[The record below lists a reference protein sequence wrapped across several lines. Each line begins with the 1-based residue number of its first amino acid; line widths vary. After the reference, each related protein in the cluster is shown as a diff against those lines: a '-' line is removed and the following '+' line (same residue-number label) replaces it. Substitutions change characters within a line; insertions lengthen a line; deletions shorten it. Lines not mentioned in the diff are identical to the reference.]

1 VRGEDDILYTIQ
13 MISIDKSNTSQP
25 RNSLSPH
32 RSSISMISN
41 NKGRKSSAFRTSIS
55 KIRNSID
62 IQLQSLTTQNP
73 RTSFK
78 LTNEQYNNEKIPFS
92 ESDLIH

>member
-1 VRGEDDILYTIQ
+1 IRGEDDILYTIQ
-13 MISIDKSNTSQP
+13 MINIDKSNISQP
-25 RNSLSPH
+25 HNSVSPN

-41 NKGRKSSAFRTSIS
+41 NKGRKSSTFRTSIS
-55 KIRNSID
+55 KLRRSID
-62 IQLQSLTTQNP
+62 IQLRSLTTQSP

-92 ESDLIH
+92 ESDFIH